1 MNLGSHPVL
10 TVMAIA
16 VAASLL
22 AEVRIGIV
30 RVPVIIWEIVFGILI
45 GPRVLALAATTGGL
59 LEWFE
64 DAGLVALFFMAGMEL
79 DLQRVKGRPLSLAL
93 RGWILSL
100 AAGFAAAA
108 LFYWLAVAQ
117 NPIAMALA
125 LSTTALGTFLPVLHD
140 AGRSQSRFGIF
151 VMAAGAAGEFGPVIA
166 ISLVLTPV
174 YGAWLGV
181 ILMLAFAA
189 VTVSAALAASG
200 LRPLKMVNM
209 LERTLHSSSQL
220 PVCLSLLLIT
230 SMALLAEKF
239 GFEQVLGAFA
249 AGMVAGLATEGEPGR
264 LYREKMEAICFGFLV
279 PFFFVVSGMNL
290 DVASLVQSPM
300 AILLAP
306 MCLALFLLVR
316 GIPVLLYRKDLTR
329 GERLPFAL
337 YSATALPLVVAIS
350 HVGVKS
356 GFMLPEIGAAL
367 VAAGMLSVLIFPTL
381 AEVLLSRSSRS
392 ASGGTD

>member
-1 MNLGSHPVL
+1 
-10 TVMAIA
+10 MAIA

-22 AEVRIGIV
+22 AEVRIGVV

-45 GPRVLALAATTGGL
+45 GPQVLALAGTTGGL

-93 RGWILSL
+93 HGWILSL
-100 AAGFAAAA
+100 AAGFAAAVV
-108 LFYWLAVAQ
+108 FYRLAIAQ

-151 VMAAGAAGEFGPVIA
+151 VMAAGAAGEFGPVVA

-174 YGAWLGV
+174 YGAWQGV
-181 ILMLAFAA
+181 VLMLAFAA
-189 VTVSAALAASG
+189 VTVSAALAAAG
-200 LRPLKMVNM
+200 LRPLKVVKL

-220 PVCLSLLLIT
+220 PVCLSLLLIA

-249 AGMVAGLATEGEPGR
+249 AGMVARLATEGEPGR

-290 DVASLVQSPM
+290 DVASLVQSPTAM
-300 AILLAP
+300 LLAP
-306 MCLALFLLVR
+306 MCLALFLFVR
-316 GIPVLLYRKDLTR
+316 GAPVLLYRKDLAG
-329 GERLPFAL
+329 GEKLPFAL

-367 VAAGMLSVLIFPTL
+367 VAAGMLSVLVFPTL
-381 AEVLLSRSSRS
+381 AEVLLSRGSRS
-392 ASGGTD
+392 ASGDTD